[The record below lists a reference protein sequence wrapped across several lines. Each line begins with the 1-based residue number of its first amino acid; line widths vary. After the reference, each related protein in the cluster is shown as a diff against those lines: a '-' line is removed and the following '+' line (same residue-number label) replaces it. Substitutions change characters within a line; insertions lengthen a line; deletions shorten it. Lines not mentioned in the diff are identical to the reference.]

1 MATITLNIPDALGKV
16 KFTKEQLR
24 RLELS
29 LLPDMAEIHALEI
42 CKKKF
47 GVKFHLG
54 VYNSKGFDI
63 ISEDGSIIIEV
74 KQTSCVMLDGSKR
87 LQIQSFMNKKDKCT
101 HILILD
107 YNSFKGCI
115 LEHDDFFYNT
125 HHYPVPKMW
134 RWDSEYNMKG
144 SNRCAENT
152 QWFLNNEIEL

>member
-1 MATITLNIPDALGKV
+1 MATITLNIPDALSKV

-54 VYNSKGFDI
+54 AYNSKGFDL
-63 ISEDGSIIIEV
+63 ISEDKSIIVEV
-74 KQTSCVMLDGSKR
+74 KQTSSVMGNSKR
-87 LQIQSFMNKKDKCT
+87 LQIGGYKNKENNCT

-107 YNSFKGCI
+107 YNSNKCCI

-125 HHYPVPKMW
+125 LHHANNASWK
-134 RWDSEYNMKG
+134 WDSEYNVKG

-152 QWFLNNEIEL
+152 QGFLNNEIEL